1 MAGGMAGSGMVGDLV
16 AAQSSCGQPCT
27 GVGHQAH
34 RQVFLRQVQLRP
46 LSPAGKHRAWLNGQ
60 VIDREMRG
68 LTADGLVQLVV
79 PVLKGLTRQVLNQIK
94 TPALQ
99 IPVLMGRMHPAA
111 GLQQISPSM
120 TPAEVDQNSIIKT
133 LATQA
138 DAVHPRSK
146 HRHELGLIKAG
157 GIHLKGD
164 FRTRLQT
171 ELSTQGRQQFGDL
184 IRCQQGGSA
193 TTDVDRR
200 QGRTACGGGD
210 LAMKQPQVILN
221 GAAAGALPCVHAIP
235 QRNHS
240 EIAVVTT
247 TMAKR
252 NVEIGAAGRWWIGHA
267 ANVRPE
273 LPRPEPMVDLLI
285 LLLFVGSGA
294 AAGWLGIHLLPEQLV
309 NPNTDAEQLRL
320 ILTAA
325 GGGAGLL
332 AGLVFKRLRVRLMQQ
347 VRTMPTDL
355 LVSRAVGLILGLLVA
370 NLLLLPVLLLPFAGS
385 VVLLKPLLAVVS
397 NVFFG
402 ILGSNLAEVHGRTL
416 LRLLNPASTEA
427 LLVADGVLTPATAKI
442 LDTSVIIDGR
452 IRGMLACGLL
462 EGQVIVAETVISEMQ
477 QLSDS
482 TNIEKRAKGRRGLKL
497 LKDLR
502 ETYGRR
508 LVINSTR
515 YDGNGTD
522 DRLLQLADDTGGTLV
537 TADFNLA
544 QVASVKNLKV
554 MNLSELVIAL
564 RPEVQPGDE
573 LNLKIVR
580 EGKEES
586 QGVGYLDD
594 GTMVVVNDAKPL
606 IGQRKPVVVT
616 GALQTPTGRMVFAR
630 LGTGTA
636 AAGSKGKSKGKPS
649 KANNPKAED
658 PR

>member
-1 MAGGMAGSGMVGDLV
+1 M
-16 AAQSSCGQPCT
+16 
-27 GVGHQAH
+27 
-34 RQVFLRQVQLRP
+34 RRLR
-46 LSPAGKHRAWLNGQ
+46 GNGLG
-60 VIDREMRG
+60 E
-68 LTADGLVQLVV
+68 LVV
-79 PVLKGLTRQVLNQIK
+79 PVIKGLTRQVLNQIK

-99 IPVLMGRMHPAA
+99 SPVSTGRLHPVA
-111 GLQQISPSM
+111 GLQQIRPPMAS
-120 TPAEVDQNSIIKT
+120 AKIHQNGIIKT
-133 LATQA
+133 LAPQA
-138 DAVHPRSK
+138 DAVHPCSK
-146 HRHELGLIKAG
+146 HRHQLVLIETG
-157 GIHLKGD
+157 GIHLQGD
-164 FRTRLQT
+164 FRTLLQAEPLT
-171 ELSTQGRQQFGDL
+171 QSCQQCSDLSRRQQGR
-184 IRCQQGGSA
+184 SSTA
-193 TTDVDRR
+193 DVDRR
-200 QGRTACGGGD
+200 QRRTAWSGSD
-210 LAMKQPQVILN
+210 LAMKQLQVVLD
-221 GAAAGALPCVHAIP
+221 GAAARAIPCVDAIP
-235 QRNHS
+235 QWHHG
-240 EIAVVTT
+240 EIAVVTAS
-247 TMAKR
+247 MAER
-252 NVEIGAAGRWWIGHA
+252 NVEIGAAGWGWIGHA

-294 AAGWLGIHLLPEQLV
+294 AAGWLGIHLLPQQLV
-309 NPNTDAEQLRL
+309 NPDTDAEQLRL
-320 ILTAA
+320 ILTAS

-370 NLLLLPVLLLPFAGS
+370 NLLLLPVLLLPFAGG

-416 LRLLNPASTEA
+416 LRLLNPSSTEA

-636 AAGSKGKSKGKPS
+636 AAGSKGKSRGKPS
-649 KANNPKAED
+649 KVNNPKAED